1 VSFGRKGLAPG
12 ERALPPGPAGFGR
25 QREGQDEVAA
35 RRAAFLAEERARGQA
50 PQSLPVDDAPAFS
63 PSPANTARREKSMSA
78 AYILWFFLGG
88 LSAHRFYLGF
98 TTSAI
103 IQALLAPMAYMMMLG
118 ASLGLGLVCLI
129 VAWIWIIS
137 DVFTIPGMLRQAN
150 ERVSRLSVQTV
161 FA

>member
-1 VSFGRKGLAPG
+1 MSFGRKGLAPG
-12 ERALPPGPAGFGR
+12 EMAVPSGPAGFGR
-25 QREGQDEVAA
+25 RAEGQDEAAA

-50 PQSLPVDDAPAFS
+50 PQTLRADDAPTFS
-63 PSPANTARREKSMSA
+63 PSPANAARREKSMAA
-78 AYILWFFLGG
+78 AYVLWFFLGG

-129 VAWIWIIS
+129 AAWIWIIS

-150 ERVSRLSVQTV
+150 ERVSRQSVQAV

>member
-1 VSFGRKGLAPG
+1 MA
-12 ERALPPGPAGFGR
+12 
-25 QREGQDEVAA
+25 
-35 RRAAFLAEERARGQA
+35 
-50 PQSLPVDDAPAFS
+50 
-63 PSPANTARREKSMSA
+63 A

-118 ASLGLGLVCLI
+118 ASLGLGLICLI
-129 VAWIWIIS
+129 VAWIWILS

-150 ERVSRLSVQTV
+150 ERVSRQSVHTV